1 MITFAETMNMATESR
16 IDWISLSDNYRKYK
30 TGFVLSGGFIK
41 GFAHLG
47 AMQALLEHDIRPQII
62 SSTSAGS
69 LVGVLYADGN
79 EPYQV
84 LEFFDGL
91 KFTDLTKP
99 VLPTTGF
106 FELKELEDFL
116 KSHLKRKRI
125 ELLPVPMVIIATD
138 LDHGK
143 SVHFRQGDIAQCVAA
158 SCCLPVLFSPITID
172 DTHYVDGGVLM
183 NLPVSPI
190 REECERIYAIN
201 VSPMLTSDY
210 KLNIISIA
218 ERSYQFIFRSNTVAE
233 RQMADV
239 LIEPVNLSGYSNMD
253 LERAKEIFMIGYD
266 TAKETIANL

>member
-1 MITFAETMNMATESR
+1 MGVSK
-16 IDWISLSDNYRKYK
+16 KYH

-47 AMQALLEHDIRPQII
+47 AIQALIEHDIRPDII

-69 LVGVLYADGN
+69 LAGALYADGN

-91 KFTDLTKP
+91 KFSDLTKP

-106 FELKELEDFL
+106 FELNELEDFL
-116 KSHLKRKRI
+116 HTHLKRKRI
-125 ELLPVPMVIIATD
+125 ELLPVPMVITATD

-143 SVHFRQGDIAQCVAA
+143 SVFFRKGDIAQCVAA
-158 SCCLPVLFSPITID
+158 SCCMPVLFSPITIRG
-172 DTHYVDGGVLM
+172 THFVDGGVLM

-190 REECERIYAIN
+190 REECHRIYAIN
-201 VSPMLTSDY
+201 VSPLMTNDY
-210 KLNIISIA
+210 KMNIISIA

-233 RQMADV
+233 REMADV

-253 LERAKEIFMIGYD
+253 LDKSREIFMAGYD
-266 TAKETIANL
+266 TAKEILES

>member
-1 MITFAETMNMATESR
+1 MGVSK
-16 IDWISLSDNYRKYK
+16 KYH

-47 AMQALLEHDIRPQII
+47 AIQALIEHDIRPQII

-69 LVGVLYADGN
+69 LVGALYADGN

-91 KFTDLTKP
+91 KFYDFTKP
-99 VLPTTGF
+99 ILPTTGF
-106 FELKELEDFL
+106 FELDELQDFL
-116 KSHLKRKRI
+116 RTNLKRQRI
-125 ELLPVPMVIIATD
+125 ELLPVPMVIAATD

-143 SVHFRQGDIAQCVAA
+143 SIYFRKGDIAQCVAA
-158 SCCLPVLFSPITID
+158 SCSMPVLFSPITID
-172 DTHYVDGGVLM
+172 GIHYVDGGVLM

-190 REECERIYAIN
+190 RDDCQRIYAIN
-201 VSPMLTSDY
+201 VSPMLTPDY
-210 KLNIISIA
+210 KLNIINIA

-233 RQMADV
+233 REMADV

-253 LERAKEIFMIGYD
+253 LDKSREIFKAGYEKAKEVLD
-266 TAKETIANL
+266 NK

>member
-1 MITFAETMNMATESR
+1 MSV
-16 IDWISLSDNYRKYK
+16 RKK
-30 TGFVLSGGFIK
+30 FHTGFVLSGGFIK

-47 AMQALLEHDIRPQII
+47 AIQALIEHDIRPDII

-69 LVGVLYADGN
+69 LVGALYADGN

-91 KFTDLTKP
+91 KFYDFTKP

-106 FELKELEDFL
+106 FELDELQEFL
-116 KSHLKRKRI
+116 KSHLKRGRI
-125 ELLPVPMVIIATD
+125 ELLPVPMVITATD

-143 SVHFRQGDIAQCVAA
+143 SVFFRKGDIAQCVAA
-158 SCCLPVLFSPITID
+158 SCCMPVLFSPITIKG
-172 DTHYVDGGVLM
+172 THYVDGGVLM

-190 REECERIYAIN
+190 REECQQIYAIN
-201 VSPMLTSDY
+201 VSPLLTPDY
-210 KLNIISIA
+210 KLNIINIA

-233 RQMADV
+233 REVADV

-253 LERAKEIFMIGYD
+253 LDKSKEIFMAGYEK
-266 TAKETIANL
+266 AKEVLDN

>member
-1 MITFAETMNMATESR
+1 MTVSK
-16 IDWISLSDNYRKYK
+16 KYH

-47 AMQALLEHDIRPQII
+47 VIQALMEHDVRPQII

-99 VLPTTGF
+99 ILPTTGF
-106 FELKELEDFL
+106 FELDELQDFL
-116 KSHLKRKRI
+116 HTHLKRKRI
-125 ELLPVPMVIIATD
+125 ELLPVPMVITATD

-143 SVHFRQGDIAQCVAA
+143 SVYFRSGDIAQCVAA
-158 SCCLPVLFSPITID
+158 SCCLPVLFSPVTID
-172 DTHYVDGGVLM
+172 GVHYVDGGVLM
-183 NLPVSPI
+183 NLPVSAI
-190 REECERIYAIN
+190 REECQQIYAIN
-201 VSPMLTSDY
+201 VSPLLTPDY
-210 KLNIISIA
+210 KLNIINIA

-253 LERAKEIFMIGYD
+253 LEKSREIFKAGYD
-266 TAKETIANL
+266 KANEILNDD

>member
-1 MITFAETMNMATESR
+1 MTVSK
-16 IDWISLSDNYRKYK
+16 KYH

-47 AMQALLEHDIRPQII
+47 VIQALMEHDVRPQII

-69 LVGVLYADGN
+69 LVGALYADGN

-99 VLPTTGF
+99 ILPTTGF
-106 FELKELEDFL
+106 FELDELQDFL
-116 KSHLKRKRI
+116 HTHLKRKRI
-125 ELLPVPMVIIATD
+125 ELLPVPMVITATD

-143 SVHFRQGDIAQCVAA
+143 SVYFRSGDIAQCVAA
-158 SCCLPVLFSPITID
+158 SCCLPVLFSPVTID
-172 DTHYVDGGVLM
+172 GVHYVDGGVLM
-183 NLPVSPI
+183 NLPVSAI
-190 REECERIYAIN
+190 REECQQIYAIN
-201 VSPMLTSDY
+201 VSPLLTPDY
-210 KLNIISIA
+210 KLNIINIA

-253 LERAKEIFMIGYD
+253 LEKSREIFKAGYD
-266 TAKETIANL
+266 KANEILNDD

>member
-1 MITFAETMNMATESR
+1 MAH
-16 IDWISLSDNYRKYK
+16 NKKYH

-47 AMQALLEHDIRPQII
+47 AIQALLEHDIRPQII

-69 LVGVLYADGN
+69 LVGALYADGN

-91 KFTDLTKP
+91 KFSDFTKP
-99 VLPTTGF
+99 ILPTTGF

-116 KSHLKRKRI
+116 HAHLKRQRI
-125 ELLPVPMVIIATD
+125 ELLPVPMVITATD

-143 SVHFRQGDIAQCVAA
+143 SVFFRSGDIAQCVAA
-158 SCCLPVLFSPITID
+158 SCCMPVLFSPITIEG
-172 DTHYVDGGVLM
+172 THYVDGGVLM

-190 REECERIYAIN
+190 REECQHIYAIN
-201 VSPMLTSDY
+201 VSPLMTPDY

-233 RQMADV
+233 REMANV
-239 LIEPVNLSGYSNMD
+239 LIEPVNLSGYSNID
-253 LERAKEIFMIGYD
+253 LDKSKEIFMAGYEK
-266 TAKETIANL
+266 AKEVLDKRIRT